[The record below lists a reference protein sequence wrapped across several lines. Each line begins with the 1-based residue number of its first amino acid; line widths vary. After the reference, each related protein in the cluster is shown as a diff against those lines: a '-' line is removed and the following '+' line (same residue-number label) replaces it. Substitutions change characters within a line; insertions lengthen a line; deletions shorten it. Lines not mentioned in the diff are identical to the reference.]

1 MASKLPPFMKPQY
14 WEAHEKKYASQ
25 RGRYP
30 PALPQIA
37 PKEFLEN
44 GKKNKNYALWKKQ
57 VSEYLKF
64 LLFLQNPRLWQIPKT
79 FEYDNLILY
88 SSKYKTLNDAMGTS
102 GFAIVYP
109 DRTLVS
115 RVGYA
120 YITKKFKDA
129 EIAKGSGGFSFAEVA
144 FKPKFENY
152 FQQYA
157 NDIVTVGSA
166 LYSPY
171 LLDGYDIGFFTRDWA
186 KANTDSAVY
195 DIDGLEPQKN
205 SISWENTL
213 KDKIIQTRK
222 NNSYHDENAPL
233 YFEEDESNIRKY
245 NILL

>member
-30 PALPQIA
+30 PVLPQIA

-88 SSKYKTLNDAMGTS
+88 SSKYKTLDDAMGTS

-171 LLDGYDIGFFTRDWA
+171 LLDGYDIGFFTREWA
-186 KANTDSAVY
+186 KGN
-195 DIDGLEPQKN
+195 N
-205 SISWENTL
+205 WETTL

>member
-1 MASKLPPFMKPQY
+1 M
-14 WEAHEKKYASQ
+14 
-25 RGRYP
+25 
-30 PALPQIA
+30 
-37 PKEFLEN
+37 
-44 GKKNKNYALWKKQ
+44 WKKQ

-186 KANTDSAVY
+186 KGND
-195 DIDGLEPQKN
+195 
-205 SISWENTL
+205 WENTI